1 MADVQLSVTPRQVLG
16 KKVAALRR
24 QGFTPANVYGH
35 DLESQAVQV
44 ETVVLTHLLR
54 SAGRNVIV
62 DLRIE
67 GEGSPRPVMLR
78 DVQRDPVTSRL
89 LHVDFYQVSLT
100 QKMRAEVPLIL
111 VGDAPAVAEL
121 GGILLQSLDNIMVE
135 ALPGDIPVHVEV
147 DVSGLGR
154 FDDAVHVRELPI
166 DPTKVHIITDAEIVV
181 AKVAAPRLAAAEEA
195 EEAAAAEAAAE
206 AAPAAAEEAAA
217 EAEEKEEGP
226 AAGTEEGQE

>member
-1 MADVQLSVTPRQVLG
+1 MADVQLSVTPRDVLG

-24 QGFTPANVYGH
+24 QGFTPANVYGRN
-35 DLESQAVQV
+35 LESRAVQV

-67 GEGSPRPVMLR
+67 GEDSPRPVMLR

-100 QKMRAEVPLIL
+100 QKMRSEVPLIL

-147 DVSGLGR
+147 DVSGLSR

-166 DPTKVHIITDAEIVV
+166 DLTKVHVITDAEIVV

-195 EEAAAAEAAAE
+195 EEAAAAAAAE
-206 AAPAAAEEAAA
+206 AAPAAAEEGAV
-217 EAEEKEEGP
+217 EAEGEKEKP
-226 AAGTEEGQE
+226 TAGSEEGKE

>member
-1 MADVQLSVTPRQVLG
+1 MTDVQLSVTPRDVLG

-24 QGFTPANVYGH
+24 QGLTPANVYGRN
-35 DLESQAVQV
+35 LESRAVQV

-67 GEGSPRPVMLR
+67 GEDSPRPVMLR
-78 DVQRDPVTSRL
+78 GVQRDPVTSRL

-100 QKMRAEVPLIL
+100 QKMRTEVPLTL

-135 ALPGDIPVHVEV
+135 ALPGDIPVHLEV
-147 DVSGLGR
+147 DVSGLSR

-166 DPTKVHIITDAEIVV
+166 DLTKVHVITDAEIVV

-195 EEAAAAEAAAE
+195 EEAAAAEAAA
-206 AAPAAAEEAAA
+206 AAPAAAEGEAV
-217 EAEEKEEGP
+217 EAEGEKEEP
-226 AAGTEEGQE
+226 AAGSQKGQE

>member
-1 MADVQLSVTPRQVLG
+1 MADVQLSVTPREVLG

-24 QGFTPANVYGH
+24 QGFTPANVYGR
-35 DLESQAVQV
+35 DLESRAVQV
-44 ETVVLTHLLR
+44 ETIVLTHLLR

-67 GEGSPRPVMLR
+67 GESSPRPVMLR
-78 DVQRDPVTSRL
+78 GVQRDPVTSRL

-111 VGDAPAVAEL
+111 IGDAPAVAEL
-121 GGILLQSLDNIMVE
+121 SGILLQSLDSIMVE
-135 ALPGDIPVHVEV
+135 ALPSDIPVHVEV
-147 DVSGLGR
+147 DVSGLSR

-166 DPTKVHIITDAEIVV
+166 DTTKVHVITEAEIVV

-195 EEAAAAEAAAE
+195 EEAAAAAAAE
-206 AAPAAAEEAAA
+206 AAPAAAEEEAV
-217 EAEEKEEGP
+217 EAEEKKEEE
-226 AAGTEEGQE
+226 AAKGDQ

>member
-1 MADVQLSVTPRQVLG
+1 MPDVQLSVTPRDVLG

-24 QGFTPANVYGH
+24 QGLTPANVYGRN
-35 DLESQAVQV
+35 LESRAVQV

-54 SAGRNVIV
+54 TAGRNVIV

-78 DVQRDPVTSRL
+78 GVQRDPVTSRL

-135 ALPGDIPVHVEV
+135 ALPSDIPVHLEV
-147 DVSGLGR
+147 DVSGLNR

-166 DPTKVHIITDAEIVV
+166 DLTKVHVMTDAEIVV

-195 EEAAAAEAAAE
+195 EEAAAAEAA
-206 AAPAAAEEAAA
+206 PAAAEGEAV
-217 EAEEKEEGP
+217 EAEGEKEEP
-226 AAGTEEGQE
+226 AAGSEEKRG